1 MSRVDEARQLA
12 ARREFGNLEDL
23 WTDLLTDTTVERAQF
38 LSVADAVAQAGDTQ
52 RSALLLE
59 MLAEYYETQKQYD
72 DAFEVYIHMLRH
84 DRESPQIRQKIIML
98 FRREYKDSIHLDD
111 YLTLSGLNT
120 GEPIM
125 KALQRFEEYV
135 KYDIGE
141 YFFFDRYGLGE
152 VVDVIPAKK
161 EIVVDFEKKEHH
173 FLTIDVA
180 RGLLQPVGREHFLFL
195 KRKEPEKLRSLARN
209 EPVELVVMLLR
220 SIREPMPAS
229 KIKAHLEGVV
239 EAASLDK
246 FWEKTRKAM
255 ERHDN
260 IKVAGKAAK
269 LYSYVESAA
278 DKEKQAIEAFQKAKV
293 RDRYGLAAEYA
304 RKMPQVFTELVP
316 DLIQTGKH
324 SQKDHP
330 GIALEILLLLEAQ
343 NMSGELDY
351 SLDDLTRLHQPEE
364 ILKDTT
370 DPHNQ
375 SRFIAHV
382 KTKDRNRWLK
392 TATDI
397 IFASDDLR
405 VMDAV
410 AGHMTDE
417 PGKLTDIY
425 QKILAMPREYPR
437 HFLWILRKIETGSL
451 TEYLRPNLIPKFID
465 SLTYV
470 AGVKTIMKKI
480 LTLKRFDEVMARA
493 EEHEAIRIRDS
504 IDASSALTDH
514 DKSGYL
520 RIIEHYF
527 PTLAEER
534 TDIIYATEEG
544 LARRKKELEHIV
556 TVEIPANK
564 KEIGRAREF
573 GDLSENFEYKAAKER
588 QDQLY
593 ARAKTIESEL
603 QSTRVIDPAAVTT
616 DVAGIGTRISLQNIQ
631 DGSRI
636 TYTILGRWDTDLSR
650 NIISNEAPLARAI
663 TGKKR
668 GDRVSIEEVEYEI
681 TEIDRA

>member
-1 MSRVDEARQLA
+1 MSKVDEARQLA
-12 ARREFGNLEDL
+12 ARREFGRLDDL
-23 WTDLLTDTTVERAQF
+23 WTDLLTDATVETAQF

-72 DAFEVYIHMLRH
+72 GAIEVYRHMLRR

-98 FRREYKDSIHLDD
+98 FRRKHKNSLHLDD
-111 YLTLSGLNT
+111 YLTLSGLNAS
-120 GEPIM
+120 EPIM

-141 YFFFDRYGLGE
+141 YFFFERYGLGE

-180 RGLLQPVGREHFLFL
+180 RGLLQPVGREHFLYL
-195 KRKEPEKLRSLARN
+195 KRKEPERLRSLAQN
-209 EPVELVVMLLR
+209 EPVELIVMLLR

-229 KIKAHLEGVV
+229 KIKYHLESIV
-239 EAASLDK
+239 EPAAVDK
-246 FWEKTRKAM
+246 FWEITRKKM
-255 ERHDN
+255 ERHDH
-260 IKVAGKAAK
+260 IKVAGRAAK

-278 DKEKQAIEAFQKAKV
+278 DKEQQAIEAFNAAKP
-293 RDRYGLAAEYA
+293 RDRYRLAAEYA
-304 RKMPQVFTELVP
+304 KKMPGVFVELVSQ
-316 DLIQTGKH
+316 LVQMGKH

-330 GIALEILLLLEAQ
+330 GIALEVLLLLDDQ
-343 NMSGELDY
+343 NMTAKLDY
-351 SLDDLTRLHQPEE
+351 SLDDLLNLHPPEE
-364 ILKDTT
+364 ILKETS
-370 DPHNQ
+370 DPQNQ
-375 SRFIAHV
+375 SRFIAYV
-382 KTKDRNRWLK
+382 KTKHRNRWLK

-397 IFASDDLR
+397 IFASDDLK

-410 AGHMTDE
+410 VDHMSDE

-425 QKILAMPREYPR
+425 QRILAVPREYPR
-437 HFLWILRKIETGSL
+437 HFQWMLKKIETGSL
-451 TEYLRPNLIPKFID
+451 TEYLRPNLVPKFVD
-465 SLTYV
+465 SLNYV
-470 AGVKTIMKKI
+470 PGVKATVKKI
-480 LTLKRFDEVMARA
+480 LALNKFDEIMARA
-493 EEHEAIRIRDS
+493 DEGEALRIRNS
-504 IDASSALTDH
+504 IDASSTLTGH
-514 DKSGYL
+514 EKSGYL

-527 PTLAEER
+527 PALAEEK
-534 TDIIYATEEG
+534 TDIIYATAAA
-544 LARRKKELEHIV
+544 LARRKKELEHII

-603 QSTRVIDPAAVTT
+603 QNTRVIDPATVKTEA
-616 DVAGIGTRISLQNIQ
+616 AGIGTRIGLQNVQ
-631 DGSRI
+631 NGSRI

-650 NIISNEAPLARAI
+650 NVISNEAPLARAI